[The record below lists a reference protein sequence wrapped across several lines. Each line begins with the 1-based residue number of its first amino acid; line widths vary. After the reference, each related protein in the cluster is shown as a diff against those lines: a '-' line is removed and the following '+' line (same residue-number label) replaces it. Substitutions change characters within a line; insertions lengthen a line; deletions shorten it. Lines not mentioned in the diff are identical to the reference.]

1 MNEYKQAS
9 RHAAFG
15 VVAIALTAMTIGLAV
30 VLPAKIDAGARE
42 VRTVAVPPQ
51 SVIAPAAKFDSD
63 PIVVVVV
70 AKRDPVWMPVAAD
83 TQLTAPKPK
92 PQGSGRLGARAVA
105 ARERLGRTDAGLQ
118 RAICPY
124 LTNGTVAATS

>member
-15 VVAIALTAMTIGLAV
+15 AVAVALTAMTIGIAV
-30 VLPAKIDAGARE
+30 VLPAKIDTGARE
-42 VRTVAVPPQ
+42 VRTVAVPAQP
-51 SVIAPAAKFDSD
+51 VIAPAAELASD
-63 PIVVVVV
+63 PMVVVVV
-70 AKRDPVWMPVAAD
+70 AKRDTTWMPAVH
-83 TQLTAPKPK
+83 TQLAAPKATSRA
-92 PQGSGRLGARAVA
+92 SGRLGVRAVA
-105 ARERLGRTDAGLQ
+105 ARERLGRTDADLE

>member
-15 VVAIALTAMTIGLAV
+15 AIAVALTAMTIGLAV
-30 VLPAKIDAGARE
+30 VLPAKIDTAARE
-42 VRTVAVPPQ
+42 VRTVAAPAQ
-51 SVIAPAAKFDSD
+51 SVIAPAADLDSD

-70 AKRDPVWMPVAAD
+70 AKRDNPWMRAAH
-83 TQLTAPKPK
+83 THSTAPEAKS
-92 PQGSGRLGARAVA
+92 QGSGRLGVRAVA

-118 RAICPY
+118 RALCPY

>member
-15 VVAIALTAMTIGLAV
+15 AIAVALTAMTIGLAV
-30 VLPAKIDAGARE
+30 VLPAKIDTGARA
-42 VRTVAVPPQ
+42 VRTVAVPAQPI
-51 SVIAPAAKFDSD
+51 IAPAAEADSD

-70 AKRDPVWMPVAAD
+70 AKRDTAWTPAAH
-83 TQLTAPKPK
+83 TQLAAPKAK
-92 PQGSGRLGARAVA
+92 SQASGRLGVRAVA
-105 ARERLGRTDAGLQ
+105 ARERLGRTDVGLQ
-118 RAICPY
+118 RALCPY